1 MKAVSL
7 ISGGIDSPVAAYL
20 MASRGID
27 VIALH
32 MDNRPYGSPGS
43 VRKAARLVQVV
54 EQASGRKIEFYYAP
68 HGRNQEI
75 NSRLCR
81 RPYQCVLCKRL
92 MLRVAKGVALQFGA
106 EAVITGESLG
116 QVASQT
122 LHNLRSEEAGLD
134 FPVLRPLIGIDKLEI
149 EAMAKRIGTYEMSIS
164 GSSGPT
170 CTILPEHVITM
181 AEVDNVLDEESKVD
195 MAEMI
200 NYALSNLKGLTD
212 LDRENS

>member
-1 MKAVSL
+1 
-7 ISGGIDSPVAAYL
+7 
-20 MASRGID
+20 
-27 VIALH
+27 
-32 MDNRPYGSPGS
+32 
-43 VRKAARLVQVV
+43 
-54 EQASGRKIEFYYAP
+54 
-68 HGRNQEI
+68 
-75 NSRLCR
+75 
-81 RPYQCVLCKRL
+81 
-92 MLRVAKGVALQFGA
+92 
-106 EAVITGESLG
+106 
-116 QVASQT
+116 
-122 LHNLRSEEAGLD
+122 
-134 FPVLRPLIGIDKLEI
+134 LIGIDKLEI